1 MVPSSI
7 GIMSWLPVISATSD
21 VLYSFFEYFLEF
33 WKICRPFF
41 PPFITI
47 TDVATF
53 IEFPLETNTFAYH
66 MNCYSRTILYHTKN
80 FGLIFQLAACEEGEI
95 TSGFHHLV
103 QTIMTYICALIELR
117 VEDQTVAKFYR
128 ALTHKIYDLLD
139 KVRLYSLNILS
150 FYLVKVLSFHVML
163 EV

>member
-7 GIMSWLPVISATSD
+7 GIMSWLPVISATSG
-21 VLYSFFEYFLEF
+21 VLYFFFEYFLEF
-33 WKICRPFF
+33 WKICRPFS
-41 PPFITI
+41 PPFITNTC

-53 IEFPLETNTFAYH
+53 IDFPLETNTFAYH
-66 MNCYSRTILYHTKN
+66 IRICNILKTLYFN
-80 FGLIFQLAACEEGEI
+80 LIFQLATCEEGEI

-117 VEDQTVAKFYR
+117 VEDQTLAKFYR

-150 FYLVKVLSFHVML
+150 FYL
-163 EV
+163 